1 MKQQPYGT
9 LTTLKQ
15 MKQTSD
21 FLVAVSASPV
31 TAEKHGVGSHFV
43 GDIEANSAHQPFE
56 GRVLL
61 EL

>member
-1 MKQQPYGT
+1 
-9 LTTLKQ
+9 